1 MNQDTMK
8 SFFVKLG
15 LISLVGAGGWY
26 FLVGAQ
32 LEAEGELKLAR
43 DAQVSQ
49 LNQGEESIGLHARQV
64 ERSLE
69 RMRGVRDE
77 LRAQLDSANAT
88 NMHEH
93 LQDLAEAKG
102 LTVTKIEPLR
112 KRIDKLKRGSGQA
125 ELELA
130 TQEFRLEC
138 DGPYAGIV
146 GYIEELG
153 SGSSISKVI
162 SFRMLPTS
170 KETARM
176 ILQVSTYEIGEFP
189 EAFEE
194 TMSAAHAGVDQV
206 TDARVAVSKG
216 GSS

>member
-8 SFFVKLG
+8 SFFMKLG
-15 LISLVGAGGWY
+15 LISLAGAGGWY

-32 LEAEGELKLAR
+32 LEAEQEIKGAR
-43 DAQVSQ
+43 DAQVRH
-49 LNQGEESIGLHARQV
+49 LTQGEESIGLHAEQV

-69 RMRGVRDE
+69 RMRVVRDG
-77 LRAQLDSANAT
+77 LRAQLDSATAT
-88 NMHEH
+88 DMHGH

-112 KRIDKLKRGSGQA
+112 KRIDKLKRGPGQA

-138 DGPYAGIV
+138 DGPYSGIV
-146 GYIEELG
+146 GYIQELS
-153 SGSSISKVI
+153 SGSSITKVG

-176 ILQVSTYEIGEFP
+176 ILQVSTYELGAFP

-194 TMSAAHAGVDQV
+194 TMSAAPVG
-206 TDARVAVSKG
+206 DAQGSSVRVAVSEG
-216 GSS
+216 GAS